1 MTGRRWARTLLRLY
15 SPAFRRR
22 YGPEALEVL
31 EADLAAVRGGTAGI
45 RWIRTLGL
53 LGAFAAHG
61 LLDRVSGGAGGG
73 VLRGWA
79 GPGWGHDLRSA
90 VRGVVRRPVFAVV
103 AVASLAV
110 GIAANTTAFA
120 LVDALLLR
128 EIAGATG
135 HDRIVELSLS
145 RRGSDAGQWDWLT
158 FIETRDATPSLESM
172 ALAQPGAVSLVDDAA
187 ASDRLM
193 ALYVTADYFR
203 TLGVALARG
212 RSFGT
217 EVDVPEGA
225 AAVVILSHGLWRTRF
240 ASDPDVLGRTVR
252 INREPHT
259 VVGVTPEE
267 FRGHQFGAQP
277 ALYLPLTRYPPA
289 RADPHRFF
297 GTRSTGWAHALG
309 RLTPEA
315 TVDGLQAA
323 LGAVTERVATAAPD
337 DPEARVAR
345 AAPARLVPAQARA
358 PMAAA
363 FALLTGLMLLVL
375 TATAANVAGMLLARA
390 AERTREMA
398 LRLALGSGRG
408 RLVRHLVAEAFVVF
422 ALGGVLGVQAAAWA
436 VPWIDVD
443 RWVPTPFPV
452 DLGLAVD
459 TRAFVFTLLLT
470 VGGGLLFGLLP
481 ALQVVRGDLAST
493 LRDTA
498 ATGHRSGRLRT
509 FFVGAQVG
517 VAALLLVSAGLFVRS
532 LAAGA
537 AVEPGFEP
545 AGVYTTRI
553 DLSLEGRDDPA
564 EAGVF
569 VGTLL
574 RGLRSAP
581 GVEAAT
587 VATDVP
593 LDGGSS
599 SAPFRFDQTD
609 DGAVLQSHWAQ
620 VSDGYFETLRIPVV
634 QGRGVTELDGP
645 ESPRVAVVN
654 ETFARTAW
662 PEGGALGHTLRLG
675 LEPALYE
682 VVGVVGDTGADLVTD
697 APSPQVFTALA
708 QAPASNLHVVARAR
722 TDDPAFAARFREAV
736 LDVDPALALAPV
748 RALEDLTDLGLL
760 PHRIVVALA
769 GGLGLLALVLAAL
782 GVYGVVAYGVAR
794 RTREIGVRMALGARR
809 RTVVASVLGQGLG
822 LALPGLAVGALLA
835 VALTSVLRSLLV
847 GIGPTD
853 PVAWGGAVGLL
864 LGVVAAACVLPARRA
879 SAVAPA
885 DALRSE

>member
-1 MTGRRWARTLLRLY
+1 MTGAWWARTLLRLY
-15 SPAFRRR
+15 SPSFRRR
-22 YGPEALEVL
+22 YGAEAVEVVAADL
-31 EADLAAVRGGTAGI
+31 EAIRGASPWIRPLRTLAVLAAFG
-45 RWIRTLGL
+45 
-53 LGAFAAHG
+53 AHG
-61 LLDRVSGGAGGG
+61 VVDRVSGGVGGG
-73 VLRGWA
+73 ALGGWA
-79 GPGWGHDLRSA
+79 GPGWRHDLRSA

-103 AVASLAV
+103 AVVSLAV

-120 LVDALLLR
+120 LVDALMLQ

-135 HDRIVELSLS
+135 HDRIVELSLT
-145 RRGSDAGQWDWLT
+145 RRGSDAGQWDWPT
-158 FIETRDATPSLESM
+158 FTETRDATPSLAAM

-193 ALYVTADYFR
+193 ALYVTSAYFE

-212 RSFGT
+212 RSFDDA
-217 EVDVPEGA
+217 VDVPGRE
-225 AAVVILSHGLWRTRF
+225 AAVVVLSHGVWQTRF
-240 ASDPDVLGRTVR
+240 AGDPDILGRTVR

-259 VVGVTPEE
+259 VVGVAPPA

-289 RADPHRFF
+289 RADPQRFF
-297 GTRSTGWAHALG
+297 GTRSTGWANALG
-309 RLTPEA
+309 RLTPGA
-315 TVDGLQAA
+315 TVEGLQAA
-323 LGAVTERVATAAPD
+323 LGAVTERVARAAPD
-337 DPEARVAR
+337 DPDPPVAR
-345 AAPARLVPAQARA
+345 AAPARPVPAEARA

-375 TATAANVAGMLLARA
+375 AATAANVAGMLLARA

-422 ALGGVLGVQAAAWA
+422 ALGGVLGFRAASWA
-436 VPWIDVD
+436 VPWVDVD

-459 TRAFVFTLLLT
+459 TRAFAFTFLLT
-470 VGGGLLFGLLP
+470 MGGGLLFGLLP
-481 ALQVVRGDLAST
+481 ALQVVRGDLASN

-498 ATGHRSGRLRT
+498 APGHRSGRLRT

-553 DLSLEGRDDPA
+553 DLALEGRDDPA
-564 EAGVF
+564 EAAVF
-569 VGTLL
+569 VSTLL
-574 RGLRSAP
+574 RGLRSDPAI
-581 GVEAAT
+581 EAAT

-599 SAPFRFDQTD
+599 SAPFRFDDAD

-620 VSDGYFETLRIPVV
+620 VSDGYFETLDIPVV
-634 QGRGVTELDGP
+634 LGRGVTELDGP
-645 ESPRVAVVN
+645 ENRRVAVVN

-675 LEPALYE
+675 LEPHPYE

-708 QAPASNLHVVARAR
+708 QAPAVNLHVVARAR

-736 LDVDPALALAPV
+736 LDVDPALALGPV
-748 RALEDLTDLGLL
+748 RALDDLTDLGLL
-760 PHRIVVALA
+760 PQRIVVALA
-769 GGLGLLALVLAAL
+769 GGLGLLALFLAAL
-782 GVYGVVAYGVAR
+782 GVYGVVAHGVAR

-809 RTVVASVLGQGLG
+809 RRVVMGVLGQGIRLV
-822 LALPGLAVGALLA
+822 LPGLAAGALLA
-835 VALTSVLRSLLV
+835 LALTGVLRSLLV
-847 GIGPTD
+847 GIGPAD

-864 LGVVAAACVLPARRA
+864 LGVVVVACILPARRA